1 MEKWIKRIMTVSFV
15 LFAAILGSTALT
27 SCDHESGNRK
37 IKNSDSAFVVGIVD
51 KYCHPEM
58 SSVDEAVMLQQ
69 QMLMEDNYERVFMG
83 MPTQTLK
90 AVVHVMMN
98 KNHGTP
104 TFTVK
109 DIAQEYLSSQ
119 KVYDNLPDENKQ
131 DPDMVANP
139 KVLDEPDSIGGKQY
153 GNKSYRYSL

>member
-1 MEKWIKRIMTVSFV
+1 MKKWINRIMTVLFV
-15 LFAAILGSTALT
+15 LFTAILGSTALT
-27 SCDHESGNRK
+27 SCDRESGNRK
-37 IKNSDSAFVVGIVD
+37 IKNSDSAFVVRIVD

-58 SSVDEAVMLQQ
+58 STVDEAIMLQR
-69 QMLMEDNYERVFMG
+69 QMLMEDDYNYVFRN

-90 AVVHVMMN
+90 AVVHVMMH

-119 KVYDNLPDENKQ
+119 RVYDNLPDENKQ

-139 KVLDEPDSIGGKQY
+139 KVLNEPDSVEGGK
-153 GNKSYRYSL
+153 

>member
-1 MEKWIKRIMTVSFV
+1 MLFV
-15 LFAAILGSTALT
+15 AILGATALT
-27 SCDHESGNRK
+27 SCNYESGHRN
-37 IKNSDSAFVVGIVD
+37 IKNSDSVFVVGIVD

-58 SSVDEAVMLQQ
+58 STVDEAVMLQR
-69 QMLMEDNYERVFMG
+69 QMAMEADYEHVFIN
-83 MPTQTLK
+83 MPPQTLK
-90 AVVHVMMN
+90 AVVHVMMH

-119 KVYDNLPDENKQ
+119 RVYDNLPDDNQQ

-139 KVLDEPDSIGGKQY
+139 KVLNEPDSVGGGK
-153 GNKSYRYSL
+153 

>member
-1 MEKWIKRIMTVSFV
+1 MEKWIKGFLAASFM
-15 LFAAILGSTALT
+15 LFAATLGLTALT
-27 SCDHESGNRK
+27 SCGHESGNRK

-119 KVYDNLPDENKQ
+119 KVYDNLPDDNQQ
-131 DPDMVANP
+131 DPDIVANP
-139 KVLDEPDSIGGKQY
+139 KVLNEPDSMGGK
-153 GNKSYRYSL
+153 

>member
-1 MEKWIKRIMTVSFV
+1 MEKWIKRIMAVSFV
-15 LFAAILGSTALT
+15 LLAAILGLTALT
-27 SCDHESGNRK
+27 SCGYESGNRK

-83 MPTQTLK
+83 MSTQTLK

-119 KVYDNLPDENKQ
+119 RVYDNLPDENKQ

-139 KVLDEPDSIGGKQY
+139 KVLNEPDSVEGGK
-153 GNKSYRYSL
+153 